1 MKINEGTL
9 SKLISEAINEELKN
23 FDNLSEL
30 FHSDADFK
38 THEEKDSDEK
48 KDDMADDKKKT
59 IEGEVSDFFDDN
71 GVNTA
76 QYAYKLY
83 GVKPKKGKDSK
94 DEKNARVLFMKKL
107 HHEKD
112 KKTGYTYSFDSK
124 ELNKLESMISD
135 RLNEAKLSKII
146 SESIQKVI
154 SDDEIEKQY
163 DDMNI
168 VNFEMEPLRHS
179 SEGWKGTFELVFPNA
194 DGVDYDENMVNDFM
208 AYDAAG
214 NRIAWSNW
222 MPEGPTKRLESIIR
236 HEIAKRSH

>member
-23 FDNLSEL
+23 IDNLSEL

-38 THEEKDSDEK
+38 THEKKDSDEK

-94 DEKNARVLFMKKL
+94 DEKNARGLFMKKL

-154 SDDEIEKQY
+154 SDE
-163 DDMNI
+163 
-168 VNFEMEPLRHS
+168 EPLRRS

-208 AYDAAG
+208 VYDAAG

-236 HEIAKRSH
+236 HEIAKRSR

>member
-23 FDNLSEL
+23 IDNLSEL

-38 THEEKDSDEK
+38 THEKKDSDEK

-94 DEKNARVLFMKKL
+94 DEKNARGLFMKKL

-112 KKTGYTYSFDSK
+112 KRTGYTYSFDSK

-154 SDDEIEKQY
+154 SDEDYGKMDKEKGKVIVHNGQTIY
-163 DDMNI
+163 IWKEPNGDYAASSQNPKENYIDANRTVRFPKANGFLNI
-168 VNFEMEPLRHS
+168 NDVE
-179 SEGWKGTFELVFPNA
+179 
-194 DGVDYDENMVNDFM
+194 DY
-208 AYDAAG
+208 
-214 NRIAWSNW
+214 I
-222 MPEGPTKRLESIIR
+222 KRYFN
-236 HEIAKRSH
+236 